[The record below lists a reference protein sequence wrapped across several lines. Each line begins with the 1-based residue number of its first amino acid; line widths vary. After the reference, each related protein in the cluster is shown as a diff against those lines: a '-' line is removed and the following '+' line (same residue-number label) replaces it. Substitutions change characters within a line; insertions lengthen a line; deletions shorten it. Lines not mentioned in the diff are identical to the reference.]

1 MNTSLARWMM
11 GLVDEYKLN
20 GRTLRS
26 FFLHSWTC
34 TLKTRVTC
42 SLECLEWQT
51 LTVINS
57 PDRGFLALYISESV
71 GLKPKALT
79 RIACELLGLADK
91 GWTTCWMGGPS

>member
-1 MNTSLARWMM
+1 M
-11 GLVDEYKLN
+11 
-20 GRTLRS
+20 
-26 FFLHSWTC
+26 HSWTC

-71 GLKPKALT
+71 RLKPKALT

-91 GWTTCWMGGPS
+91 GWTNCWRGGPS